1 MENLVSFYKRKEKT
15 FFYAASFLMPLI
27 LTLILFAV
35 REIYP
40 FGDVSFL
47 KKDMYQQYTPFFYEF
62 CRKLKAGD
70 SLWYSWNAGI
80 GANFLA
86 VIAYYL
92 ASPFNFLCALFP
104 ERYILEFMTY
114 SVVIKTGLMGLTMS
128 TYLSWHFKTRDI
140 AIPFFGTAYAMSAFM
155 AAYSWNVEWMDVL
168 FVAPLCIMGL
178 EKLVNNES
186 GALFS
191 VSLSYSILSNYY
203 LSIMLCIYLLLYFIV
218 LQIINGM
225 RIKSVIRFLVFSILS
240 GGVGAVFILPEL
252 HALKFTTFTNI
263 RIPVELRFYYNPLE
277 LFSRHLCGIE
287 TETGLEHSPNI
298 YCGILIVFL
307 IVLYAASGKIALK
320 EKICKLSLMLFF
332 LLSFDTN
339 ILNFIW
345 HGFNYPDSLP
355 ARQGYLYIIL
365 ILTMGYEAFLCLRSS
380 GPKAFYPTLI
390 IPVVLIEAACFLVQD
405 EGLDAVTK
413 IYSMVFM
420 VSFCLLFYLYR
431 SAPDMLEFPGNRQET
446 IFRYSI
452 LAFFAFEIVLNMY
465 YTNNRTIKRSE
476 YFSKYDDYKIL
487 NEEMTAQNEENDSLL
502 NRADEV
508 SRNVRNDS
516 MMIDYSSL
524 SNFSSTTNG
533 LLIKYADKYGLMN
546 SRVFYLSDGTT
557 YLTSLLMGQK
567 YILIPKDRIYPGEDI
582 AKPVMFS
589 NGAALYEFNSSIP
602 NGYVIRCNDETKDK
616 LFLSYLDAER
626 IIDSEIDPPNGDKNP
641 IEAQNTLM
649 HDLNMPGTLFLQY
662 GSPEAGTISKA
673 DKKISVSF
681 MDDCHLYAYNPSKTN
696 GELKISMSDGSAT
709 GEIETNK
716 YKFIIDLGYHPEGTT
731 ATFTS
736 EDDEDSNIDMEFF
749 KLNASVV
756 DAFASSLNESE
767 TLKNIERYDD
777 HLTGGI
783 DMTSPGH
790 LVLTVPYEP
799 GWTLTIDGQET
810 HIDLFDGLW
819 ISAALSEGHHDIRI
833 DFYPKGLNKGI
844 LISLVS
850 VVLIALI
857 LWYERILSKRSH
869 HRSRK
874 GYTEDPIHRKR
885 KEIHG

>member
-1 MENLVSFYKRKEKT
+1 MDTLASFYKRKEKAV
-15 FFYAASFLMPLI
+15 FYSVAFLMPLI
-27 LTLILFAV
+27 FTLILFAA
-35 REIYP
+35 REIFP
-40 FGDVSFL
+40 FGDVTFL

-62 CRKLKAGD
+62 YRKLKAGD
-70 SLWYSWNAGI
+70 SLWYSWNAGV

-92 ASPFNFLCALFP
+92 ASPFNFLCAVFP
-104 ERYILEFMTY
+104 EKYILEFMTY

-128 TYLSWHFKTRDI
+128 TYLSYHFKTRDI

-186 GALFS
+186 AALYS
-191 VSLSYSILSNYY
+191 LSLSYAIFTNYY
-203 LSIMLCIYLLLYFIV
+203 LSIMLCIYLLLYFVV
-218 LQIINGM
+218 LQVEKGF
-225 RIKSVIRFLVFSILS
+225 RIKSTIRFAVFSALS
-240 GGVGAVFILPEL
+240 GGVGAVLILPEYF
-252 HALKFTTFTNI
+252 ALRFTTFTNI
-263 RIPVELRFYYNPLE
+263 RFPSELKFYYDPLE
-277 LFSRHLCGIE
+277 LLSRHLCGIE

-298 YCGILIVFL
+298 YCGILIIFL
-307 IVLYAASGKIALK
+307 IVLYASSGKINLR
-320 EKICKLSLMLFF
+320 EKICNLSLMVFF
-332 LLSFDTN
+332 LLSFDIN
-339 ILNFIW
+339 VLNFFW

-365 ILTMGYEAFLCLRSS
+365 ILTMGYEAFCLLRTSD
-380 GPKAFYPTLI
+380 PKAFYLTLI

-405 EGLDAVTK
+405 EGLDFVTK

-446 IFRYSI
+446 IFRYAI
-452 LAFFAFEIVLNMY
+452 LVFFAFEIVLNMY
-465 YTNNRTIKRSE
+465 YTNSRTIRRTD

-487 NEEMTAQNEENDSLL
+487 NGEMQASNVENDSPLY
-502 NRADEV
+502 RADEV

-533 LLIKYADKYGLMN
+533 LLIKYVNKYGLMN
-546 SRVFYLSDGTT
+546 SRVFYLADGTT

-567 YILIPKDRIYPGEDI
+567 FILIPKDRIYPGEDI
-582 AKPVMFS
+582 AKPSVFS
-589 NGAALYEFNSSIP
+589 NDSALYEFNTSIP

-616 LFLSYLDAER
+616 LFLSYLDSEK
-626 IIDSEIDPPNGDKNP
+626 IIDSEITPPNGDKNP

-649 HDLNMPGTLFLQY
+649 HDLNISGTAFMKY
-662 GSPEAGTISKA
+662 GSLESGTISKE
-673 DKKISVSF
+673 DKKISVTF
-681 MDDCHLYAYNPSKTN
+681 QDDCHLYAYNPSKTT

-709 GEIETNK
+709 GEVTTNK
-716 YKFIIDLGYHPEGTT
+716 YKMITDLGYHPGGTT

-736 EDDEDSNIDMEFF
+736 EDDEDTDIDMEFYR
-749 KLNASVV
+749 LNPSVV
-756 DAFASSLNESE
+756 ENFASSLNEGE
-767 TLKNIERYDD
+767 KLTNIIKHDD
-777 HLTGGI
+777 YLTGEI
-783 DMTSPGH
+783 DMDSPGH

-799 GWTLTIDGQET
+799 GWKLTIDGQEA

-850 VVLIALI
+850 VALIALI

-869 HRSRK
+869 HRSK
-874 GYTEDPIHRKR
+874 IKYS
-885 KEIHG
+885 